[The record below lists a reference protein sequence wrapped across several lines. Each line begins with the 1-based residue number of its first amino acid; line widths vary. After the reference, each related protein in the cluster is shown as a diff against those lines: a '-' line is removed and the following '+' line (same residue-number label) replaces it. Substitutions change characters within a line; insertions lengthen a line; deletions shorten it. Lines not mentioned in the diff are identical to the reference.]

1 MDGDAGPIEAAV
13 TEAAAAC
20 LWCDAEFAPRRSG
33 SPQRFCEAKC
43 RSAFH
48 NAGRRWAE
56 RCLWCGDEFEPRRGG
71 SPQRFCPPK
80 YRDALY
86 LARRRWAGRT
96 VISGHLTVAELWGDP
111 LEACMLRAGRERHAE
126 DRRRASRRAVI
137 EELALGTAQLASARP
152 MVLEIPITA
161 EGVLELCALRRVDP
175 ERLRDPVAAADAVV
189 QLTNAA
195 ISLDLAS
202 TGLTR

>member
-1 MDGDAGPIEAAV
+1 MTTFDNSRDGVKCGYRERRPQAKRKVRQRLSEAMAMDGDTGLIEAA
-13 TEAAAAC
+13 
-20 LWCDAEFAPRRSG
+20 AEM
-33 SPQRFCEAKC
+33 K
-43 RSAFH
+43 
-48 NAGRRWAE
+48 AE

-195 ISLDLAS
+195 ISLGLAS